1 VFTTGLPPV
10 VPGAA
15 LAALEIIRGGDGD
28 ERRRRLA
35 ANARAMRQRLGLGDG
50 SSPIVPIVLGGDA
63 RTMAVSRA
71 LFEARVF
78 VQGIRPPT
86 VPEGT
91 ARLRVSVAA
100 GHTIEEIGQ
109 AAEIID
115 DAVRCST

>member
-1 VFTTGLPPV
+1 
-10 VPGAA
+10 
-15 LAALEIIRGGDGD
+15 
-28 ERRRRLA
+28 
-35 ANARAMRQRLGLGDG
+35 
-50 SSPIVPIVLGGDA
+50 
-63 RTMAVSRA
+63 MAVSRA